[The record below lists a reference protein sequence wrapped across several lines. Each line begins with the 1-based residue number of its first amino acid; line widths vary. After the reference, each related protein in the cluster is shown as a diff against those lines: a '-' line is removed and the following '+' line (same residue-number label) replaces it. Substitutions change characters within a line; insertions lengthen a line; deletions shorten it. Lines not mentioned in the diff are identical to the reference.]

1 MSEEIHMSTPPTEKE
16 SRTLVKRVLAA
27 STIGTVMEW
36 YDFYLYGFASAIIF
50 NRIFFPEFDPL
61 AGTLAAFASYAL
73 GFFARPLG
81 GLFFGSMG
89 DRIGRKSMLVITMT
103 IMGTATA
110 LMGALPTY
118 DQIGLWAAVLLTFLR
133 VLQGFAAGAEW
144 GGAVVLAAEYA
155 PKNKRGFY
163 TSLPN
168 AGIYIAII
176 MSIGVLQLLS
186 VTLSDEA
193 FMAWGWRLPFLASV
207 ILIGVGLYMRLKIAE
222 SPDFQELQ
230 RNKLLV
236 RKPIRQVF
244 KNSPGTMLLAM
255 GTRFAE
261 TGGGYIIITFVLT
274 YLANHAGV
282 GKGLGQYGL
291 MIAAAVALVATPLLA
306 KLSDRI
312 GRKPVYA
319 FGAVGLG
326 LFIYPYFMMLNTGIF
341 PVVALAMVLS
351 IGVFYSAMAATQP
364 AMYSEL
370 FDPSVRVSGVVA
382 IREVSAPIAGG
393 IAPFIATALLINSN
407 GQFWPIALYVV
418 GMCALSAISLF
429 FLRTGSMETGQPART
444 DQDKAPA
451 LITNH

>member
-1 MSEEIHMSTPPTEKE
+1 
-16 SRTLVKRVLAA
+16 
-27 STIGTVMEW
+27 
-36 YDFYLYGFASAIIF
+36 
-50 NRIFFPEFDPL
+50 
-61 AGTLAAFASYAL
+61 
-73 GFFARPLG
+73 
-81 GLFFGSMG
+81 
-89 DRIGRKSMLVITMT
+89 
-103 IMGTATA
+103 
-110 LMGALPTY
+110 
-118 DQIGLWAAVLLTFLR
+118 
-133 VLQGFAAGAEW
+133 
-144 GGAVVLAAEYA
+144 
-155 PKNKRGFY
+155 
-163 TSLPN
+163 
-168 AGIYIAII
+168 
-176 MSIGVLQLLS
+176 

-207 ILIGVGLYMRLKIAE
+207 ILIGVGLYMRLKISE

-244 KNSPGTMLLAM
+244 KTSPGTMLLAM

-261 TGGGYIIITFVLT
+261 TVGGYIIITFVLT
-274 YLANHAGV
+274 YLANHAGI

-291 MIAAAVALVATPLLA
+291 MIAAAFALVATPLLA

-326 LFIYPYFMMLNTGIF
+326 LFIFPYFMMLNTGSF
-341 PVVALAMVLS
+341 PVVALVMVLS

-407 GQFWPIALYVV
+407 GLLI
-418 GMCALSAISLF
+418 
-429 FLRTGSMETGQPART
+429 RTVSSGR
-444 DQDKAPA
+444 
-451 LITNH
+451 